1 MKYANDLVLLAKE
14 ETVLWD
20 MFDGQI
26 EIGKFYGLEIMW
38 KKTKVMRISRKPSP
52 CTDYDRADP
61 T

>member
-1 MKYANDLVLLAKE
+1 VKRLKGLETSKQNTLKYANDLVLLAKE

-38 KKTKVMRISRKPSP
+38 KKLR
-52 CTDYDRADP
+52 
-61 T
+61 